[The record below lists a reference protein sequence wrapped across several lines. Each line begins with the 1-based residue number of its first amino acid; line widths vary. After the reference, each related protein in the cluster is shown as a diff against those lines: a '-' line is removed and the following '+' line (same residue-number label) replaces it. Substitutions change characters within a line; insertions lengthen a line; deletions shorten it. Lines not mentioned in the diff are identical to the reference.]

1 MIFEGPNFHPC
12 SRQNPPKRF
21 CLVHG
26 CDKRSASAFHGAMPH
41 TPIKFTQRPSL
52 FARYALQNRE
62 EHFANFAKLFALCR
76 N

>member
-1 MIFEGPNFHPC
+1 MFAVNICYFITLSHY
-12 SRQNPPKRF
+12 
-21 CLVHG
+21 
-26 CDKRSASAFHGAMPH
+26 

-52 FARYALQNRE
+52 FARYASQNRE